1 MISVRDFSKV
11 LRLLP
16 IVVLAFSIA
25 RGWAQEES
33 KADAQYREDYER
45 FMKIKATA
53 DPVKRCDEFYEF
65 LKQRPDSRLL
75 KNAQAEYLLIMQG
88 AFKAERYAE
97 LLPMAERF
105 VNLFPKVGE
114 AYYFYGTALKEQG
127 KIPEAMDALAKCYVL
142 KNPASERAR
151 QNLEFTYK
159 AQNKGSLAGLDSL
172 IRKARAE
179 VSK

>member
-1 MISVRDFSKV
+1 MMPVRNFSKV

-16 IVVLAFSIA
+16 LVVLVFIVA

-33 KADAQYREDYER
+33 KADAQYREDYDR

-53 DPVKRCDEFYEF
+53 DPIKRSDEFYEF
-65 LKQRPDSRLL
+65 LKQRPDTRLL
-75 KNAQAEYLLIMQG
+75 KNAQAECLLIMDG
-88 AFKAERYAE
+88 TFKAQRYTE
-97 LLPMAERF
+97 LLNMAERF
-105 VNLFPKVGE
+105 VNLFPNVGE
-114 AYYFYGTALKEQG
+114 AYYFYGAALKQEG
-127 KIPEAMDALAKCYVL
+127 KYPEAMDALAKCYVL

-159 AQNKGSLAGLDSL
+159 AQNKGSLAGLDAL